1 MLEPK
6 PYINYIGTAV
16 PEHKIPQTQI
26 GRFMSEALNMN
37 EEAAH
42 KLEVLYRASGIRY
55 RHSVLADYARPVDQF
70 EFYPA
75 NKSLDPFPNISQRM
89 RVYEEEAIKLS
100 LNAIENA
107 LPSHFDY
114 SSVTHLITISCTGM
128 YAPGLDIEIVR
139 ELGLSSSVHRTAINF
154 MGCYA
159 AFNGFKLA
167 ASICKGDPNACVL
180 LVAVELCTIHFQKDL
195 SEDTL
200 LANAL
205 FSDGAAAALI
215 TASPTNGSLKMENF
229 HSDIAFSGIE
239 EMAWQIDHSG
249 FVMKL
254 TALVPTIIEQHIES
268 LTEHL
273 LKSLGISLEDI
284 DYYAIH
290 PGGKR
295 ILAVIERKL
304 KIKAHQN
311 RTAHEVLKEFGNMS
325 SPTILFVLK
334 ELQAQLKG
342 STDTSKL
349 LSFAFG
355 PGLTLESML
364 LERVGDEEL

>member
-1 MLEPK
+1 MQELL

-16 PEHKIPQTQI
+16 PQYQIPQSQI
-26 GRFMSEALNMN
+26 GQFMSSALNMD
-37 EEAAH
+37 ETAAH

-55 RHSVLADYARPVDQF
+55 RHSVLSDYARSVDEF
-70 EFYPA
+70 EFYPP
-75 NKSLDPFPNISQRM
+75 NQELEPFPNISQRM
-89 RVYEEEAIKLS
+89 RIYEQEAIKLALS
-100 LNAIENA
+100 AIEDT
-107 LPSHFDY
+107 LPKDFDY
-114 SSVTHLITISCTGM
+114 HSITHLITISCTGM
-128 YAPGLDIEIVR
+128 YAPGLDIEIVQR
-139 ELGLSSSVHRTAINF
+139 LGLSSNVHRTAVNF

-167 ASICKGDPNACVL
+167 ASICKGDPNAKVL
-180 LVAVELCTIHFQKDL
+180 MVAVELCTIHFQKDL

-215 TASPTNGSLKMENF
+215 SSTPGDGSLKMLNF

-239 EMAWQIDHSG
+239 EMAWQIGHNG
-249 FVMKL
+249 FIMKL
-254 TALVPTIIEQHIES
+254 TSLVPNIIEQHIAA
-268 LTEHL
+268 LTDRL
-273 LKSLGISLEDI
+273 LEKLSVGLEDI

-290 PGGKR
+290 PGGKK
-295 ILAVIERKL
+295 ILEVIERKL
-304 KIKAHQN
+304 KIAKGRNQA
-311 RTAHEVLKEFGNMS
+311 AHEILKAYGNMS

-334 ELQAQLKG
+334 ALQSELGEVDEPQ
-342 STDTSKL
+342 KL

-364 LERVGDEEL
+364 LEKI